1 MNLCFL
7 VTRLK
12 YIVVNF
18 DLVAKVIAFHSYKGG
33 TGKTTLAVN
42 LAANLVSKDYKV
54 LLIDMDVYAPSLYV
68 YFDIQPKKW
77 INDYLNDR
85 ISFCD
90 SVYDFSHV
98 MNDFHSNTSKKDN
111 VGSFHTVFSNPSK
124 QEITD
129 LDSVM
134 RKDSSKSQMLK
145 KMLFLKE
152 TGITETDYDFI
163 ILDTS
168 PGIRYWSINSLAISD
183 TIFLSL
189 KMDNIDIEG
198 TKHMALDVYGSFTSY
213 GTKSYLLLNR
223 VAGYC
228 EPSVVLHTGKS
239 TYDNSSSHFSSII
252 TEQNQTIKNL
262 EKLIKMDVLSTIP
275 CYCDIQFERQE
286 YLTVLKSPDHP
297 FSKKIEELSNK
308 IE

>member
-1 MNLCFL
+1 
-7 VTRLK
+7 
-12 YIVVNF
+12 
-18 DLVAKVIAFHSYKGG
+18 
-33 TGKTTLAVN
+33 
-42 LAANLVSKDYKV
+42 
-54 LLIDMDVYAPSLYV
+54 MDVYAPSLYV
-68 YFDIQPKKW
+68 YFNIQPKKW
-77 INDYLNDR
+77 INDYLNDK
-85 ISFCD
+85 IPFSD

-98 MNDFHSNTSKKDN
+98 LKEFHLNTQINGS
-111 VGSFHTVFSNPSK
+111 VGLFHTVFSNPSK

-152 TGITETDYDFI
+152 TGITETDYDYI

-198 TKHMALDVYGSFTSY
+198 TKHLAMDVYGSFTSY
-213 GTKSYLLLNR
+213 GTISYLLLNR

-228 EPSVVLHTGKS
+228 EPPEIPDSG
-239 TYDNSSSHFSSII
+239 SSIYGENSPSFGSLVL
-252 TEQNQTIKNL
+252 EQNQTIKNL
-262 EKLIKMDVLSTIP
+262 ERLIKMDVISMIP
-275 CYCDIQFERQE
+275 CYCDMQFERQE
-286 YLTVLKSPDHP
+286 YLTALKNPNHP
-297 FSKKIEELSNK
+297 FSKKIDELSK
-308 IE
+308 RIA

>member
-1 MNLCFL
+1 M
-7 VTRLK
+7 
-12 YIVVNF
+12 
-18 DLVAKVIAFHSYKGG
+18 AKVIAFHSYKGG

-42 LAANLVSKDYKV
+42 LSANLVSKGYNV

-68 YFDIQPKKW
+68 YFNIQPKKW
-77 INDYLNDR
+77 INDYLNDK
-85 ISFCD
+85 ISFSD
-90 SVYDFSHV
+90 SIYDFSHV
-98 MNDFHSNTSKKDN
+98 LKEFHLNTRIKEN

-152 TGITETDYDFI
+152 TGIADTDYDYI

-198 TKHMALDVYGSFTSY
+198 TKHLAMDVYGSFTSY
-213 GTKSYLLLNR
+213 GTISYLLLNR

-228 EPSVVLHTGKS
+228 EPPEIPDPG
-239 TYDNSSSHFSSII
+239 SSIYGENSPSFGSLVL
-252 TEQNQTIKNL
+252 EQNETIKNL
-262 EKLIKMDVLSTIP
+262 ERLIKMDVISMIP
-275 CYCDIQFERQE
+275 CYCDMQFERQE
-286 YLTVLKSPDHP
+286 YLTALKNPDHP
-297 FSKKIEELSNK
+297 FSKKIDELSK
-308 IE
+308 RIE

>member
-1 MNLCFL
+1 M
-7 VTRLK
+7 
-12 YIVVNF
+12 
-18 DLVAKVIAFHSYKGG
+18 AKVIAFHSYKGG

-42 LAANLVSKDYKV
+42 LSANLVSKGYNV
-54 LLIDMDVYAPSLYV
+54 MLIDMDVYAPSLYV

-77 INDYLNDR
+77 INDYLNDK

-90 SVYDFSHV
+90 SIYDFSHV
-98 MNDFHSNTSKKDN
+98 VKEFHSNTQIKDTC
-111 VGSFHTVFSNPSK
+111 GSFHAVFSNPSK

-152 TGITETDYDFI
+152 TGIAETDYDFI

-198 TKHMALDVYGSFTSY
+198 TKHMAMDVYGSFTSY

-228 EPSVVLHTGKS
+228 EPPVALGSGNSVYGE
-239 TYDNSSSHFSSII
+239 NSSSFSSLVL
-252 TEQNQTIKNL
+252 EQNETIKNL
-262 EKLIKMDVLSTIP
+262 EKLIKMDVVSMIP
-275 CYCDIQFERQE
+275 CYCDMQFERQE
-286 YLTVLKSPDHP
+286 YLTALKNPDHP
-297 FSKKIEELSNK
+297 FAKKIDELSKKIE
-308 IE
+308 

>member
-1 MNLCFL
+1 M
-7 VTRLK
+7 
-12 YIVVNF
+12 NF

-42 LAANLVSKDYKV
+42 LSANLASKGYNV
-54 LLIDMDVYAPSLYV
+54 LLVDMDVYAPSLYV
-68 YFDIQPKKW
+68 YFNIQPKKW
-77 INDYLNDR
+77 INDYLNDK
-85 ISFCD
+85 IAFCD
-90 SVYDFSHV
+90 SVYDFSHL
-98 MNDFHSNTSKKDN
+98 MKEFSPNTQTEDKG
-111 VGSFHTVFSNPSK
+111 GSFHAVFSNPSK
-124 QEITD
+124 KEITD

-152 TGITETDYDFI
+152 TGITETDYDYI

-198 TKHMALDVYGSFTSY
+198 TKHLAMDVYGSFTSY
-213 GTKSYLLLNR
+213 GTISYLLLNR

-228 EPSVVLHTGKS
+228 EPPEITDSGNSIYGEDSPSFGSLVL
-239 TYDNSSSHFSSII
+239 
-252 TEQNQTIKNL
+252 EQNQTIKNL
-262 EKLIKMDVLSTIP
+262 ERLIKMDVISMIP
-275 CYCDIQFERQE
+275 CYCDMQFERQE
-286 YLTVLKSPDHP
+286 YLTALKNPNHP
-297 FSKKIEELSNK
+297 FSKKSDELSK
-308 IE
+308 RIE

>member
-1 MNLCFL
+1 
-7 VTRLK
+7 
-12 YIVVNF
+12 
-18 DLVAKVIAFHSYKGG
+18 VAKVISFHSYKGG

-42 LAANLVSKDYKV
+42 LSANLVSKGYNV

-68 YFDIQPKKW
+68 YFNIQPKKW
-77 INDYLNDR
+77 INDYLNDK
-85 ISFCD
+85 ISFSD

-98 MNDFHSNTSKKDN
+98 LKEFHLNTQINDN

-152 TGITETDYDFI
+152 TGITETDYDYI

-198 TKHMALDVYGSFTSY
+198 TKHLAMDVYGSFTSY
-213 GTKSYLLLNR
+213 GTISYLLLNR

-228 EPSVVLHTGKS
+228 EPPEITDSGNSIYGENSPSFGSLVL
-239 TYDNSSSHFSSII
+239 
-252 TEQNQTIKNL
+252 EQNETIKNL
-262 EKLIKMDVLSTIP
+262 ERLIKMDVVSMIP
-275 CYCDIQFERQE
+275 CYCDMQFERQE
-286 YLTVLKSPDHP
+286 YLTALKNPDHP
-297 FSKKIEELSNK
+297 FSKKIDELSK
-308 IE
+308 RIE